1 MGLGKTMAS
10 NRDMVRDG
18 ERMEG
23 DPIRNLWA
31 AVIETALEDLKR
43 ATQTFKGRES
53 GTKEAEVRWSM
64 NFFTSENST
73 LPWIC
78 TALGLDIEAIRAKA
92 RDVLREAVGR

>member
-1 MGLGKTMAS
+1 MTMRQRATS
-10 NRDMVRDG
+10 NSDVIRDG
-18 ERMEG
+18 ERREG

-43 ATQTFKGRES
+43 VTKTFKGRAS
-53 GTKEAEVRWSM
+53 GAKRAEVRWSM

-92 RDVLREAVGR
+92 RDVLREAAGK